1 MRHSRLWL
9 AATIIALALII
20 GFVLSVPRTR
30 DIGDT
35 SLPQSVVAGVP
46 SVALRDSFKKG
57 VHTITGSIEAP
68 NACAVVSANAAHLN
82 EASSTES
89 ILLEISLPEDAGVC
103 LQMPTPMSFSATVSA
118 PADLPIT
125 VTVNGAPATA
135 TAL

>member
-30 DIGDT
+30 DVGETVPPRSAETI
-35 SLPQSVVAGVP
+35 AP
-46 SVALRDSFKKG
+46 SVALRDSFKKS

-68 NACAVVSANAAHLN
+68 NACAIVSANATFLN

-89 ILLEISLPEDAGVC
+89 ILLEISLQEDSGVC
-103 LQMPTPMSFSATVSA
+103 LQIPTSMSFSATVNA
-118 PADLPIT
+118 PADLPIA

>member
-30 DIGDT
+30 DVGDT
-35 SLPQSVVAGVP
+35 ALPRSVDVSVP

-68 NACAVVSANAAHLN
+68 NACTVVSANALFLN

-89 ILLEISLPEDAGVC
+89 ILLEISLPEDSGVC
-103 LQMPTPMSFSATVSA
+103 LQIPTSISFSAAVNA
-118 PADLPIT
+118 PADLPIA
-125 VTVNGAPATA
+125 VTVNGAPATT